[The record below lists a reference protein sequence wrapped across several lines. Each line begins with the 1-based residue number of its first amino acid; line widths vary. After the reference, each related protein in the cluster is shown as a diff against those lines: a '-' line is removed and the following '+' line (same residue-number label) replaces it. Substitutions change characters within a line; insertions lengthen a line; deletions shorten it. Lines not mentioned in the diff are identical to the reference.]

1 MRDIQN
7 MKQLQSPFNK
17 AHMFVSQTPDPYT
30 SDNSKMSQ
38 SNNKQLSKSDSNNSN
53 QNSQMSAEQSKNKA
67 QDTNVDNSQMSL
79 DDKQAQNKAIPKED
93 TSSFSLTDYF
103 KQKARDKMMNQV
115 SNSTT
120 DTPDTAQQP
129 ADNSPS
135 PSKPKK
141 SPKDP
146 MKPTSLMPPP
156 VKMQKPN
163 TSFTSFKSPKL
174 NIPKF
179 R

>member
-1 MRDIQN
+1 MN
-7 MKQLQSPFNK
+7 QLNSPFNK
-17 AHMFVSQTPDPYT
+17 AHAFVNTPQVHT
-30 SDNSKMSQ
+30 ADNSQMSN
-38 SNNKQLSKSDSNNSN
+38 SNNKSLASNDSQNSK
-53 QNSQMSAEQSKNKA
+53 QNSQMSDNQAKNKA
-67 QDTNVDNSQMSL
+67 QDKNPDSSQMSL
-79 DDKQAQNKAIPKED
+79 NDKTAQNKAMPEED
-93 TSSFSLTDYF
+93 KSSFSITDYF
-103 KQKARDKMMNQV
+103 KNKAREKVMNQLT
-115 SNSTT
+115 SSTQE
-120 DTPDTAQQP
+120 TPNAAEQP

-135 PSKPKK
+135 PNKPKK

-156 VKMQKPN
+156 VKMKPPN

>member
-1 MRDIQN
+1 
-7 MKQLQSPFNK
+7 MKQLQSPFQK
-17 AHMFVSQTPDPYT
+17 AHTFVNTPQVHT
-30 SDNSKMSQ
+30 ADNTQMKK
-38 SNNKQLSKSDSNNSN
+38 SNNKSLSNNDSKNSSSN
-53 QNSQMSAEQSKNKA
+53 RQMSDNQAKNKS
-67 QDTNVDNSQMSL
+67 QDKTVDSSQMSL
-79 DDKQAQNKAIPKED
+79 NDKQAQNKSMPKED

-115 SNSTT
+115 SSSSQ
-120 DTPDTAQQP
+120 DTPNAAQQP

-135 PSKPKK
+135 PNKPKK

-146 MKPTSLMPPP
+146 MKPSSLMPPSP
-156 VKMQKPN
+156 NMKKPN

>member
-1 MRDIQN
+1 

-30 SDNSKMSQ
+30 SDNSQMKD
-38 SNNKQLSKSDSNNSN
+38 SNNKSLSQNDSQNSN
-53 QNSQMSAEQSKNKA
+53 QNARNAENQAKHKSQDKR
-67 QDTNVDNSQMSL
+67 VDSSQADL
-79 DDKQAQNKAIPKED
+79 NDKQAQNQALPKED

-115 SNSTT
+115 SSSTQE
-120 DTPDTAQQP
+120 TPNAIEQP

-135 PSKPKK
+135 PTKPKK

-146 MKPTSLMPPP
+146 MKPTILQPPP
-156 VKMQKPN
+156 VKMPKPN

>member
-1 MRDIQN
+1 
-7 MKQLQSPFNK
+7 MKQLQSPFQK
-17 AHMFVSQTPDPYT
+17 AHMFANTPQTH
-30 SDNSKMSQ
+30 SADNSQMSK
-38 SNNKQLSKSDSNNSN
+38 SNNKQLSKNDSNNSK

-67 QDTNVDNSQMSL
+67 QDTKVDSSQMSL
-79 DDKQAQNKAIPKED
+79 DDKQAQNQAAPPED
-93 TSSFSLTDYF
+93 KSSFSLTDYF
-103 KQKARDKMMNQV
+103 KQKARDRMMNQV
-115 SNSTT
+115 SSSTT
-120 DTPDTAQQP
+120 ETPNAIEQP

-135 PSKPKK
+135 PNKPKK

-156 VKMQKPN
+156 VKMPKPN

-174 NIPKF
+174 NMPKL

>member
-7 MKQLQSPFNK
+7 MNQLNSPFNK
-17 AHMFVSQTPDPYT
+17 AHAFVNTPQVHT
-30 SDNSKMSQ
+30 ADNSQMSN
-38 SNNKQLSKSDSNNSN
+38 SNNKSLASNDSQNSK
-53 QNSQMSAEQSKNKA
+53 QNSQMSDQQSKNKS
-67 QDTNVDNSQMSL
+67 QDKHVDSKQANL
-79 DDKQAQNKAIPKED
+79 NDKQAQNQAAPPED
-93 TSSFSLTDYF
+93 KSSFSLTDYF
-103 KQKARDKMMNQV
+103 KQKARDRMMNQV
-115 SNSTT
+115 SSSAQ
-120 DTPDTAQQP
+120 DTPNTAEQP

-156 VKMQKPN
+156 VKMKPPN

>member
-7 MKQLQSPFNK
+7 MNQLNSPFNK
-17 AHMFVSQTPDPYT
+17 AHAFVNTPQVHT
-30 SDNSKMSQ
+30 ADNSQIKK
-38 SNNKQLSKSDSNNSN
+38 SNNKSLSNNDSQN
-53 QNSQMSAEQSKNKA
+53 SKQNSQMSDQQSKNKA
-67 QDTNVDNSQMSL
+67 QDKSVDSSQMSL
-79 DDKQAQNKAIPKED
+79 DDKQAQNKAAPKED

-115 SNSTT
+115 SSSTT
-120 DTPDTAQQP
+120 DTPDAAQQP

-156 VKMQKPN
+156 VKMKPPN
-163 TSFTSFKSPKL
+163 TSFTSFRSPKL